1 MRRLMLLGRLALA
14 DLWHDRKVS
23 LCVCASLVT
32 VIAPL
37 LLLFGLKHGV
47 ISHLQHDLL
56 RDPRNLEIQM
66 KGNGKYEPAWLE
78 AWQANP
84 LTGFAIGLTRS
95 LNVEAQLYRTGRH
108 FVESAEIIPT
118 AKGDPLLADMTLEG
132 WRDTSVILSQRAAE
146 KLGVGAGDTLR
157 IRLTRRLDSRPEMGE
172 QTLHVHGILPA
183 ATYQRDAAL
192 VHPDLLHKLE
202 WFRDGFAVTDLG
214 VDTGRDLGEAARRYA
229 RARIYARDVDA
240 VEPLQQALTAQ
251 NLETTSRLRDIQ
263 NVKAIDRLLS
273 LVFMVIAL
281 TAVIGCMASLV
292 GAFLANVER
301 KRRDIAVLRLLG
313 FGNRA
318 VGAYTVW
325 QAVMLTFLAYV
336 AALLLYA
343 VGSGIFNS
351 TLVSVEAMN
360 NVACRLAWQHA
371 VAAGVLA
378 LALSVLVSLIGAS
391 RAIRIQPAESLREI

>member
-1 MRRLMLLGRLALA
+1 MRRLMLLGRLAFA

-47 ISHLQHDLL
+47 VSHLQHDLL
-56 RDPRNLEIQM
+56 HDPRNLEIQM
-66 KGNGKYEPAWLE
+66 KGNGKYEPAWLQ

-95 LNVEAQLYRTGRH
+95 LNVEAQLYRSGRH

-118 AKGDPLLADMTLEG
+118 AQGDPLLGDMVLEG
-132 WRDTSVILSQRAAE
+132 WQDTSVILTQRAAD
-146 KLGVGAGDTLR
+146 KLAVRPGDALR
-157 IRLTRRLDSRPEMGE
+157 IRLTRRLDGRSEMGE
-172 QTLHVHGILPA
+172 QTLHVHGVLPA
-183 ATYQRDAAL
+183 ASYQRDAAL

-202 WFRDGFAVTDLG
+202 WFRDGFAVSDLG
-214 VDTGRDLGEAARRYA
+214 ATTGRKTTEATRRYA

-240 VEPLQQALTAQ
+240 VEPLQRALTEQ
-251 NLETTSRLRDIQ
+251 NIETSSRLKDIQ

-273 LVFMVIAL
+273 LIFMVIAL
-281 TAVIGCMASLV
+281 TAIVGCMASLV

-318 VGAYTVW
+318 VGSYTVW
-325 QAVMLTFLAYV
+325 QAAMLTVLAYV
-336 AALLLYA
+336 AALVLYA

-351 TLVSVEAMN
+351 TLVNVEAMN
-360 NVACRLAWQHA
+360 DVACRLAWQHA

-378 LALSVLVSLIGAS
+378 LTLSVLVSLIGAS